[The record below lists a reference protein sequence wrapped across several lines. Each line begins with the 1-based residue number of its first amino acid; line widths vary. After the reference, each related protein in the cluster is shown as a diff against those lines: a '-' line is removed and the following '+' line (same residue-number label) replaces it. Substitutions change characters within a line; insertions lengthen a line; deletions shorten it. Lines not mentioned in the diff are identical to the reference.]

1 MAKLDDPMAGAQKWA
16 TKMGQAGPAY
26 EAGVDGV
33 TTAPGILAA
42 RQSAKYLARVQENVG
57 KFERNVASVT
67 LGDWQAAAKAK
78 SSRLGPGATAA
89 LPKVQAFTQAFY
101 TYLKNGQNA
110 IKSMPTDTFD
120 QAMQKAYAQADYN
133 RKFPGYR

>member
-1 MAKLDDPMAGAQKWA
+1 MAKLDDPAAGAQKWA

-26 EAGVDGV
+26 EAGIDGV
-33 TTAPGILAA
+33 SVAPGIAAA
-42 RQSAKYLARVQENVG
+42 RASAKYLARVQENVT

-67 LGDWQAAAKAK
+67 LSEWQSAAKAK

-101 TYLKNGQNA
+101 TYLKNGQSRINA
-110 IKSMPTDTFD
+110 MPTDTFD

-133 RKFPGYR
+133 RNFPGYR